1 MIRLIAI
8 APRIAQNKRRRI
20 YFLFMGEHLMPKN
33 KPATPD
39 NVSRREVLTAAGG
52 LAAIAAT
59 GAANAATPS
68 MSQDESLFR
77 MSATKVMQIPKDP
90 RLDLDDPDTNYQ
102 AMLKLRAD
110 TAEKDCLFAFPGE
123 AWAMVPQEKN
133 YRCFKTF
140 GIGASR
146 IEEVEE
152 GWRIYSREVLY
163 YLDPDTGEILETWRN
178 PFLGGREIEIMHIAN
193 DPVNGVFT
201 RQGHP
206 VLSPPYPYVSSGDDV
221 VFQWNFFI
229 FRPAELSRSEY
240 PIYSSGDMDQHA
252 ELWGIKGRKSEILD
266 PSITSASC
274 VMSWSRVA
282 NWLPFMEMGASPGNM
297 VFHSHSMKL
306 MNGVDD
312 LPRYILDHTEKNYPK
327 YLEAPKEW
335 LGPIMTSSAGQFK
348 EKIDARNEE

>member
-1 MIRLIAI
+1 M
-8 APRIAQNKRRRI
+8 PHNKNN
-20 YFLFMGEHLMPKN
+20 P
-33 KPATPD
+33 TD
-39 NVSRREVLTAAGG
+39 TVSRRELLTAGGG
-52 LAAIAAT
+52 LAALAAT
-59 GAANAATPS
+59 GNVAADSHNRPAG
-68 MSQDESLFR
+68 DDRFR
-77 MSATKVMQIPKDP
+77 MTPTSAMQIPTDP
-90 RLDLDDPDTNYQ
+90 RLDLDDPETNFR

-163 YLDPDTGEILETWRN
+163 YIDPESGEILSEWSN
-178 PFLGGREIEIMHIAN
+178 PFLGGRKVEVIHVAN
-193 DPVNGVFT
+193 DPVNGVFS

-206 VLSPPYPYVSSGDDV
+206 VLSPPYPYVSYGDDV

-229 FRPAELSRSEY
+229 FKPAVLTRSEY
-240 PIYSSGDMDQHA
+240 PLYSSGNIDQHA

-266 PSITSASC
+266 PNITSASS
-274 VMSWSRVA
+274 VMSWGRVA
-282 NWLPFMEMGASPGNM
+282 GWLPFMEMGASPGSM

-306 MNGVDD
+306 MNGVGD
-312 LPRYILDHTEKNYPK
+312 LPRYILDYTEKHFPK

-335 LGPIMTSSAGQFK
+335 LGPVMTSTFGEFK
-348 EKIDARNEE
+348 KRIDAQRAQQKSE